1 LHSGDD
7 QVEEQKSTEER
18 VLIDRQSH
26 LQLVI
31 VRILKSRKTIKHQAL
46 VIEVI
51 SALKDRFK
59 VETTEIKKAI
69 DSLIERL
76 VSVACFFVVQGS
88 NECRRLSFLCSE
100 YMQRQEGNRS
110 VYEYLA

>member
-1 LHSGDD
+1 
-7 QVEEQKSTEER
+7 

-31 VRILKSRKTIKHQAL
+31 VRILKSRKTIKHQEL

-59 VETTEIKKAI
+59 VETAEIKKAV
-69 DSLIERL
+69 DSLIDR
-76 VSVACFFVVQGS
+76 
-88 NECRRLSFLCSE
+88 
-100 YMQRQEGNRS
+100 
-110 VYEYLA
+110 